1 MSVDNLERPRHFQT
15 HNTGKT
21 VVIMSSQIN
30 KRVLASYSM
39 VALPVGAMA
48 MPIAIYLPPFYSGS
62 LGLSLA
68 TVGLIFTMA
77 RVWDLITDPIM
88 GVVID
93 RYGSRWGQYKH
104 WVALA
109 IPVLMLAVYKIFLPN
124 PADVSALYLGGW
136 LLVLYVGY
144 TMLSISH
151 NSWGSVLAGDYDERS
166 KIFGWREIFI
176 ILGMGLVLAI
186 PAALDLSQETS
197 ISEKVAA
204 MGLFCLVLFPLT
216 ALPTLLAV
224 PDEKSVRTETLGLRD
239 MLDLVRANPT
249 LWRLLF
255 ADFTTAFAMS
265 STAALYIFFATY
277 VFELKEHA
285 SLALLLYFFAGFLAM
300 PVWLKLAYRI
310 GKVGA
315 IKIAIGYTML
325 LQAGMF
331 FVTDPGNVPLF
342 WSYTFMAGLAFGAG
356 PTLLHSMM
364 ADLTEIDESTTG
376 QKRAGMYFALLAT
389 INKLGGASA
398 VGLTL
403 TLADRLF
410 HFTPGSVN
418 SPEAVHGLLVIFC
431 FVPAVALA
439 ITYLPLHQYPLNK
452 ATQAEIR
459 QAFSNQG

>member
-1 MSVDNLERPRHFQT
+1 
-15 HNTGKT
+15 
-21 VVIMSSQIN
+21 
-30 KRVLASYSM
+30 M
-39 VALPVGAMA
+39 VALPIGAMA
-48 MPIAIYLPPFYSGS
+48 MPIAIYLPPFYSSS

-68 TVGLIFTMA
+68 TVGLIFTLA
-77 RVWDLITDPIM
+77 RFWDLVTDPIM

-109 IPVLMLAVYKIFLPN
+109 IPLLMLAVYKLFLPN
-124 PADVSALYLGGW
+124 PSDVSALYLGGW

-176 ILGMGLVLAI
+176 ILGMALVLAI
-186 PAALDLSQETS
+186 PAALDLARETP
-197 ISEKVAA
+197 ISEKLAA
-204 MGLFCLVLFPLT
+204 MGIFCLLLFPLT
-216 ALPTLLAV
+216 VLPTVLAV
-224 PDEKSVRTETLGLRD
+224 PDKRSVRTETIGLQD
-239 MLDLVRANPT
+239 VLELVRSNPT

-265 STAALYIFFATY
+265 ATAALYIFFATY
-277 VFELKEHA
+277 AFELKDHA
-285 SLALLLYFFAGFLAM
+285 SLALLLYFLAGFLAM
-300 PVWLKLAYRI
+300 PAWLKLAYRM

-315 IKIAIGYTML
+315 IRMAIGYTML
-325 LQAGMF
+325 LQAGLF
-331 FVTDPGNVPLF
+331 FVTDPGNIPLF
-342 WSYTFMAGLAFGAG
+342 WGYTFLAGLAFGAG

-364 ADLTEIDESTTG
+364 ADLTDIDESKTG

-389 INKLGGASA
+389 VNKLGGASA

-410 HFTPGSVN
+410 GFTPGLEN
-418 SPEAVHGLLVIFC
+418 SPEAIQGLLVIFC
-431 FVPAVALA
+431 FAPAAALA
-439 ITYLPLHQYPLNK
+439 ITYLPLHRYPLSK
-452 ATQAEIR
+452 EKQAEIK
-459 QAFSNQG
+459 QDLSEKA

>member
-1 MSVDNLERPRHFQT
+1 MARQL
-15 HNTGKT
+15 
-21 VVIMSSQIN
+21 N

-39 VALPVGAMA
+39 VALPIGAMA
-48 MPIAIYLPPFYSGS
+48 MPIAIYLPPFYSS
-62 LGLSLA
+62 NLGLSLA
-68 TVGLIFTMA
+68 TVGLIFTLA
-77 RVWDLITDPIM
+77 RVWDLVTDPIM

-109 IPVLMLAVYKIFLPN
+109 IPLLMLAVYKLFLPN
-124 PADVSALYLGGW
+124 PSDVSALYLGGW

-176 ILGMGLVLAI
+176 ILGMALVLAI
-186 PAALDLSQETS
+186 PAALDLSRETP
-197 ISEKVAA
+197 ISEKLAA
-204 MGLFCLVLFPLT
+204 MGIFCLVLFPLT
-216 ALPTLLAV
+216 VLPTVLAV
-224 PDEKSVRTETLGLRD
+224 PDKRSVRTETIGLQD
-239 MLDLVRANPT
+239 VLELVRSNPT

-265 STAALYIFFATY
+265 ATAALYIFFATY
-277 VFELKEHA
+277 AFELKDHA
-285 SLALLLYFFAGFLAM
+285 SLALLLYFLAGFLAM
-300 PVWLKLAYRI
+300 PAWLKLAYRM

-315 IKIAIGYTML
+315 IRMAIGYTML
-325 LQAGMF
+325 LQAGLF
-331 FVTDPGNVPLF
+331 FVTDPGNIPLF
-342 WSYTFMAGLAFGAG
+342 WGYTFLAGLAFGAG

-364 ADLTEIDESTTG
+364 ADLTDIDESKTG

-389 INKLGGASA
+389 VNKLGGASA

-410 HFTPGSVN
+410 GFTPGLEN
-418 SPEAVHGLLVIFC
+418 SPEAIQGLLVIFC
-431 FVPAVALA
+431 FAPAAALA
-439 ITYLPLHQYPLNK
+439 ITYLPLHRYPLSK
-452 ATQAEIR
+452 EKQAEIK
-459 QAFSNQG
+459 QDLSEKA